1 METIQKGPNWLMVLE
16 HARNA
21 LLAKLYT
28 FDRLIGSHI
37 PADRSFALRMKGHG
51 IIQHDRILNNRPA
64 IKGK

>member
-1 METIQKGPNWLMVLE
+1 MNEIQKGPVWNIVLE
-16 HARNA
+16 AARNA
-21 LLAKLYT
+21 LLAKLYI
-28 FDRLIGSHI
+28 FDRLIVSHI